1 MKSSARMNMLICAG
15 ALSVGLFA
23 FAFLAAP
30 NSCTWGNVAYFWAG
44 IAVLAGIVAVPFALG
59 AGLSMRQRIGLGL
72 GLVVFG
78 GGVWL
83 AGLFVANVRVICKLF

>member
-1 MKSSARMNMLICAG
+1 MDSSTRLNIFICAG

-44 IAVLAGIVAVPFALG
+44 VAVLAGLASVPFALG
-59 AGLSMRQRIGLGL
+59 AGLSMPQRIGLAL
-72 GLVVFG
+72 GLVVLG
-78 GGVWL
+78 CGVWL
-83 AGLFVANVRVICKLF
+83 AGLFDANVRIICKLF